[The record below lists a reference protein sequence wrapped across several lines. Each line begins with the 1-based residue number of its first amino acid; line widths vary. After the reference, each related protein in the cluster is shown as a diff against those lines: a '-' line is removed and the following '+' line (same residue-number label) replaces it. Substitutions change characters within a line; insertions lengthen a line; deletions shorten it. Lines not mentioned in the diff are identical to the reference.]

1 MPNLCSADGIAKN
14 YRINFNFVALKIG
27 QMEGP
32 SILSWHRC
40 MAGDLLW
47 NKRMFFT
54 SRCPTRMIMI
64 AMMNRASFMFVFGL
78 AKCAILPSTRRN
90 GNENRRASHD
100 VFSASNLFL
109 NIEKVLQTESQPT
122 TKAAHSFSRKAK
134 QRRVNEQ
141 KLKPVWAWVTDGKCS
156 CRAEGEKKKQLGRG
170 WLSSSLGELV
180 TSTTIYE
187 PAIVIVH
194 PISCPSLLPSPFSL
208 NQHHRICFMWS
219 FLWSQIMH

>member
-1 MPNLCSADGIAKN
+1 
-14 YRINFNFVALKIG
+14 
-27 QMEGP
+27 
-32 SILSWHRC
+32 
-40 MAGDLLW
+40 
-47 NKRMFFT
+47 
-54 SRCPTRMIMI
+54 
-64 AMMNRASFMFVFGL
+64 MMNCANFMFVFGL

-90 GNENRRASHD
+90 GNENHRASHD

-156 CRAEGEKKKQLGRG
+156 CRAEGEKKKRFGRG

-194 PISCPSLLPSPFSL
+194 PISCPSLLPLLSL
-208 NQHHRICFMWS
+208 LINIIGSVLCGASYDRKLCIKGPTKREARDEFMLLRRFRKKVWRRNFHRNINKGWLGNIKLNYFVCMLLS
-219 FLWSQIMH
+219 SDDLWRQGMT